1 MIIQLHLSDFN
12 GGGSNP
18 VTNALNRIF
27 GDVEW
32 HYNSRFIAFVNDGW
46 ESDAFTLAPSLN
58 NLRIEWD
65 AYPKWRGY
73 IAKQFKRGE
82 IRATHFLFEKR

>member
-1 MIIQLHLSDFN
+1 MIIQLHPSDFN
-12 GGGSNP
+12 GGGANP
-18 VTNALNRIF
+18 VTNAFERIF

-32 HYNSRFIAFVNDGW
+32 HHNGRFIAFVNDGW

-82 IRATHFLFEKR
+82 IRAAHFLFEER

>member
-1 MIIQLHLSDFN
+1 MIIQLHPSDFN

-18 VTNALNRIF
+18 VTNALNRVF

-32 HYNSRFIAFVNDGW
+32 HYNGRFITIVNDGW
-46 ESDAFTLAPSLN
+46 SSDAFTLAPSLN
-58 NLRIEWD
+58 NLRLEWD

-73 IAKQFKRGE
+73 ITKQFKRGE
-82 IRATHFLFEKR
+82 IRAAHFLFEER